1 LLADTRKSH
10 EEGLD
15 QDFNSLD
22 AQRAAAE
29 AYVQSQVHEGWKL
42 LPARYVDGGFS
53 GGNMDRPALNALIDD
68 IRTGKID
75 CVVVYKVDRLS
86 RSLLDFSRIIA
97 LFDEH
102 QVSFVSV
109 TQQFNTTTS
118 MGRLTLNILLSF
130 AQFEREIIGERIRD
144 KKLLTARQGKYIGGQ
159 PKLGLD
165 IVDRKYVINPEEAKL
180 VRRIFKMATQMQS
193 CQKTADTLNGEG
205 ICSKVYNTKTG
216 KTFGGNLYSGRSV
229 YNILTD
235 AKYIG
240 QIVHNGVSYQAEHQA
255 IIAENLETTFAV
267 SDGKITVRRD
277 GGKVVVSV
285 PVRFYRRNGRQM
297 ILADSIESESDLDE
311 SGLPNNALLT
321 AIAKAYSWQDQL
333 ESGEFEDL
341 EDIAKANGVDRSYVG
356 RMLQL
361 TSLAPDI
368 VESILAGQV
377 FADISLRHCRKGVPA
392 SWDEQ
397 RRTLLPTA

>member
-1 LLADTRKSH
+1 
-10 EEGLD
+10 
-15 QDFNSLD
+15 
-22 AQRAAAE
+22 
-29 AYVQSQVHEGWKL
+29 
-42 LPARYVDGGFS
+42 
-53 GGNMDRPALNALIDD
+53 
-68 IRTGKID
+68 
-75 CVVVYKVDRLS
+75 
-86 RSLLDFSRIIA
+86 
-97 LFDEH
+97 
-102 QVSFVSV
+102 
-109 TQQFNTTTS
+109 
-118 MGRLTLNILLSF
+118 
-130 AQFEREIIGERIRD
+130 
-144 KKLLTARQGKYIGGQ
+144 
-159 PKLGLD
+159 
-165 IVDRKYVINPEEAKL
+165 
-180 VRRIFKMATQMQS
+180 
-193 CQKTADTLNGEG
+193 
-205 ICSKVYNTKTG
+205 TKTG